1 MVVTIRHAPRPGRL
15 KLLSWAPAFPVDS
28 GGNTL
33 YRSEL
38 FGAMGA
44 ESSALRGCTLQEPSW
59 TLPSG
64 LSIHPALLR
73 DGRLCTVFIYQ
84 PDNQNKVHKAAQH
97 LKTLRHPCLLRF
109 LSCTVEEDGIHLVTE
124 RVQPLEMVLD
134 SLSSDEFCA
143 GIYDIL
149 QALVFLHETGN
160 SAHNNVCLS
169 SIFVS
174 EDGHWKLGGME
185 MVSKLNEAAP
195 EFAEFGILTEAHGHA
210 RDAYSFGKMVEGLLS
225 HVTHKATTDLVSRF
239 RCTLKST
246 LLNPD
251 PACRPPLSNLLS
263 NEFFRND
270 FLEVIYFLKDLTVKT
285 EDEKNVFFKFLLDRV
300 SGLPEEL
307 IISRLV
313 PLLLNQLV
321 FAEPVAIKSFLP
333 YLLRPK
339 KESSGKRHSNCLLSP
354 DIYQA
359 RVIPLLLKLFK
370 VHEEHVRMV
379 LLTHIDAYGSLFAKE
394 ELKNEILPQ
403 VLLGLRD
410 NNNSM
415 VAMTLHSLAVLVSLL
430 GPEVVIGGDRTKIF
444 KSTTPSFAKAPDTTP
459 EDSPVHMNH
468 IMQINQPM
476 KHYCGNAFSNSE
488 LANSR
493 GSHKYGLQEDDE
505 ILVASSKEG
514 DFPPAFTLSVNDDS
528 SSPGMMMNQQDIFN
542 NYAKPVEE
550 WPDWSEGDDVKSE
563 GMIRVQMRPGENCD
577 SIEIQPPKKTEEKL
591 WVEFESSSQDFRTA
605 FGTVNVTQPF
615 SAKSNAVE
623 DQYAKKMNNSTDNK
637 VNSPRDCSNS
647 QDHPNQDE
655 ESTMNPKISQE
666 KPFEKKAS
674 SVIGL
679 GEEFTIQVKRTSRDP
694 ELDWFAD
701 MVPEIKHSSTSL
713 LLQTTA
719 MELSTVDSLEVVSGT
734 ISPQKGSNVQS
745 LTFSSKFAADEV
757 AEIEAEGWG
766 GADLNWDDDESN
778 W

>member
-1 MVVTIRHAPRPGRL
+1 
-15 KLLSWAPAFPVDS
+15 
-28 GGNTL
+28 
-33 YRSEL
+33 
-38 FGAMGA
+38 MGA
-44 ESSALRGCTLQEPSW
+44 QKGAREVQRAL
-59 TLPSG
+59 
-64 LSIHPALLR
+64 
-73 DGRLCTVFIYQ
+73 
-84 PDNQNKVHKAAQH
+84 AAH

-109 LSCTVEEDGIHLVTE
+109 LSCIVEEDGIHLVTE

-149 QALVFLHETGN
+149 QAIVFLHDTGN
-160 SAHNNVCLS
+160 SAHNNICLS

-185 MVSKLNEAAP
+185 LVSKLNEAAP
-195 EFAEFGILTEAHGHA
+195 EFAEFGILPEAHGHA
-210 RDAYSFGKMVEGLLS
+210 RDAYAFGKMVECLLT
-225 HVTHKATTDLVSRF
+225 HVTHKATTDLVSQF
-239 RCTLKST
+239 RCTLNST

-251 PACRPPLSNLLS
+251 PACRPPLSSLLS

-270 FLEVIYFLKDLTVKT
+270 FLEVVNFLKHLTVKT
-285 EDEKNVFFKFLLDRV
+285 EEEKNDFFKFLLDRV

-339 KESSGKRHSNCLLSP
+339 KESSGKRHSDCLLSP
-354 DIYQA
+354 DIYKA

-379 LLTHIDAYGSLFAKE
+379 LLTHIDAYGSLFTKE

-410 NNNSM
+410 INNSM

-476 KHYCGNAFSNSE
+476 KHYFGNAFSKTTILNSE
-488 LANSR
+488 LLNSK
-493 GSHKYGLQEDDE
+493 GSHKYSLQEEDE
-505 ILVASSKEG
+505 ILIASNKEG
-514 DFPPAFTLSVNDDS
+514 DFHPALTLSVNGNS
-528 SSPGMMMNQQDIFN
+528 SSPQMILNQHDIMS
-542 NYAKPVEE
+542 NYVKPAEE
-550 WPDWSEGDDVKSE
+550 WPDWSEGDDVRSE
-563 GMIRVQMRPGENCD
+563 GMIRLQMRPGEDYSN
-577 SIEIQPPKKTEEKL
+577 IEAQPLKKTEEEP
-591 WVEFESSSQDFRTA
+591 WVEFESSSQDYRRA
-605 FGTVNVTQPF
+605 LGTVSVKQPL
-615 SAKSNAVE
+615 SAKSDPVEERNAIKIHSSI
-623 DQYAKKMNNSTDNK
+623 DNNK
-637 VNSPRDCSNS
+637 VNSKGDCSNV
-647 QDHPNQDE
+647 QDHSNQDE
-655 ESTMNPKISQE
+655 ENLINLKISQE
-666 KPFEKKAS
+666 KPFEKKVS
-674 SVIGL
+674 SMIGL
-679 GEEFTIQVKRTSRDP
+679 GEEFTIQVKRKSRDP

-701 MVPEIKHSSTSL
+701 MVPEIKPSSTSL
-713 LLQTTA
+713 ILQNT
-719 MELSTVDSLEVVSGT
+719 ELELTTVDSLEVVSDT
-734 ISPQKGSNVQS
+734 NSQQKEGNVQS
-745 LTFSSKFAADEV
+745 LAFSSKFAADEI
-757 AEIEAEGWG
+757 AETEAEGWG
-766 GADLNWDDDESN
+766 GADLNWDDDEN
-778 W
+778 LW

>member
-1 MVVTIRHAPRPGRL
+1 
-15 KLLSWAPAFPVDS
+15 
-28 GGNTL
+28 
-33 YRSEL
+33 
-38 FGAMGA
+38 MGA
-44 ESSALRGCTLQEPSW
+44 DSSALRGFSLQEPAW

-84 PDNQNKVHKAAQH
+84 PDNQDKVNKAAQH

-109 LSCTVEEDGIHLVTE
+109 LSCTVEEDGIHLITE

-134 SLSSDEFCA
+134 SLSSDEICA

-149 QALVFLHETGN
+149 QALVFFHDTGN

-169 SIFVS
+169 SVFVS

-185 MVSKLNEAAP
+185 MVSKLTDAPP
-195 EFAEFGILTEAHGHA
+195 EFAEFGILPEAHGHA
-210 RDAYSFGKMVEGLLS
+210 RDAYSFGKMVDGLLA
-225 HVTHKATTDLVSRF
+225 HLTDPVSSDLISRF
-239 RCTLKST
+239 RCTLNST

-251 PACRPPLSNLLS
+251 PTCRPPLSSLLS

-270 FLEVIYFLKDLTVKT
+270 FLEVVNFLKHLTVKT
-285 EDEKNVFFKFLLDRV
+285 EEEKSEFFKFLLDRV
-300 SGLPEEL
+300 CGLSEEL

-339 KESSGKRHSNCLLSP
+339 KETSGKRHSDCLLSP
-354 DIYQA
+354 ALFQA

-379 LLTHIDAYGSLFAKE
+379 LLTHIDAYGGLFSKE

-410 NNNSM
+410 INDSM

-444 KSTTPSFAKAPDTTP
+444 KSTTPSFAKAADTTP

-476 KHYCGNAFSNSE
+476 KHYFGNVFSKSSLSKYE
-488 LANSR
+488 LVTSKV
-493 GSHKYGLQEDDE
+493 SQKYSVQEEE
-505 ILVASSKEG
+505 ILTSISKEN
-514 DFPPAFTLSVNDDS
+514 DLLPVLTLSMNAVS
-528 SSPGMMMNQQDIFN
+528 SSPEQMLKREDMLSNSI
-542 NYAKPVEE
+542 KTTEE
-550 WPDWSEGDDVKSE
+550 WPDWSESEDLRGESTVKIHLGPSE
-563 GMIRVQMRPGENCD
+563 NGVDLE
-577 SIEIQPPKKTEEKL
+577 KKPEQNMEEEP
-591 WVEFESSSQDFRTA
+591 WVDFESSSKDIKIVLDQ
-605 FGTVNVTQPF
+605 VSLNESW
-615 SAKSNAVE
+615 SAASQLVKGSDAMTTKS
-623 DQYAKKMNNSTDNK
+623 STDPNELNSLPGSNNDLIDHENQHDETNK
-637 VNSPRDCSNS
+637 TVVKTS
-647 QDHPNQDE
+647 
-655 ESTMNPKISQE
+655 KVFQE
-666 KPFEKKAS
+666 KAFDKKKS
-674 SVIGL
+674 MEFGL
-679 GEEFTIQVKRTSRDP
+679 GEEFTIQVKRKSQDP

-701 MVPEIKHSSTSL
+701 MVPDIKSFSASLILPSLTTELNVVDNLKAVSSIHN
-713 LLQTTA
+713 Q
-719 MELSTVDSLEVVSGT
+719 D
-734 ISPQKGSNVQS
+734 KGSDGQS
-745 LTFSSKFAADEV
+745 LGFSSKFAADEIT
-757 AEIEAEGWG
+757 ETEAEGWG
-766 GADLNWDDDESN
+766 GADLNWDDDESL

>member
-1 MVVTIRHAPRPGRL
+1 
-15 KLLSWAPAFPVDS
+15 
-28 GGNTL
+28 
-33 YRSEL
+33 
-38 FGAMGA
+38 MGA

-84 PDNQNKVHKAAQH
+84 PDNQDKVHKAAQH

-134 SLSSDEFCA
+134 GLSSDEVCA

-149 QALVFLHETGN
+149 QALLFLHETGN
-160 SAHNNVCLS
+160 SAHNNICLS

-185 MVSKLNEAAP
+185 MVSRLNEAAP
-195 EFAEFGILTEAHGHA
+195 EFAEFGILPKAHGHA

-239 RCTLKST
+239 RCTLNST

-270 FLEVIYFLKDLTVKT
+270 FLEVVNFLKHLTVKT
-285 EDEKNVFFKFLLDRV
+285 EEEKNEFFKFLLDRV

-379 LLTHIDAYGSLFAKE
+379 LLTHIDAYGGLFSKE

-410 NNNSM
+410 INNSM

-476 KHYCGNAFSNSE
+476 KHYFGNAFSKTSLSNSE

-493 GSHKYGLQEDDE
+493 GSHKYSLQEEDE
-505 ILVASSKEG
+505 ILVTSSKEG
-514 DFPPAFTLSVNDDS
+514 DFHPALTLSVNGDS
-528 SSPGMMMNQQDIFN
+528 SSPRMILNQQDIFCD
-542 NYAKPVEE
+542 YVKPAEE

-563 GMIRVQMRPGENCD
+563 GMIRVQMRPGEDCD
-577 SIEIQPPKKTEEKL
+577 SIEIQPQKKTDEEP
-591 WVEFESSSQDFRTA
+591 WVEFESSNQAFRTA
-605 FGTVNVTQPF
+605 LGTVSVTQPF
-615 SAKSNAVE
+615 SAKSGPDE
-623 DQYAKKMNNSTDNK
+623 EQYAIKMNSSTDNK
-637 VNSPRDCSNS
+637 VNSLRDCSNS

-655 ESTMNPKISQE
+655 ESLVNPKISQA
-666 KPFEKKAS
+666 KLFEKKVS
-674 SVIGL
+674 SVIDL

-701 MVPEIKHSSTSL
+701 MVPEIKLSSTSL

-734 ISPQKGSNVQS
+734 ICPQKGSNVQS
-745 LTFSSKFAADEV
+745 LAFSSKFAADEV
-757 AEIEAEGWG
+757 AGIEAEGWG